1 MVTDT
6 PNPATLPYG
15 PLLSRLL
22 RPMQRGFLY
31 LNRWFMGPALRSPF
45 GRLIGNP
52 FTAYILLLRTRG
64 RRTGAMREAPLGYVI
79 RDGFAYCV
87 AGYGVRTPWYLNLLD
102 NPTVEVVLPG
112 RTIRAVAEPVTD
124 EAEWLRTYR
133 ALIGSF
139 GLVGRLVDGDPRR
152 SGRRGRCWRR
162 IARCRW
168 SASGHSTRRAD
179 RRGHLGP
186 GWPWLAGRLGSVA
199 GRAQPGAVAV
209 APALTGAGAART
221 SAITRSS
228 GVVAPTASSSRA
240 RSSPSR
246 WIARSTGSGRWSTL
260 TGASITPFSRTSS

>member
-1 MVTDT
+1 MTVNVELPVAGDRVEAA
-6 PNPATLPYG
+6 PLPYG

-139 GLVGRLVDGDPRR
+139 GIVGRLVDGDPRR
-152 SGRRGRCWRR
+152 LSDAELLATHRSLPVVRIRALDPPGPLVAGPWDPGGRG
-162 IARCRW
+162 
-168 SASGHSTRRAD
+168 
-179 RRGHLGP
+179 
-186 GWPWLAGRLGSVA
+186 WLAVW
-199 GRAQPGAVAV
+199 AV
-209 APALTGAGAART
+209 TGQLL
-221 SAITRSS
+221 SLILW
-228 GVVAPTASSSRA
+228 
-240 RSSPSR
+240 R
-246 WIARSTGSGRWSTL
+246 WLRR
-260 TGASITPFSRTSS
+260 